1 MVFEMTWLVFT
12 VLSGII
18 VGGGLGVVTTRNVVH
33 AALFL
38 LVSLMGVAGFYVLLL
53 SEFLAV
59 VQIFIYVG
67 AIVIVLLFGIMLT
80 RSSEYPR
87 IADNEQWP
95 VAVIMSLGFFTLLG
109 LALFTYP
116 NVSDGR
122 NDVAMAILGKSLFTD
137 WALPFEIAS
146 ILLLIALVGAVVL
159 AREDRKSQ

>member
-1 MVFEMTWLVFT
+1 MVPEMAWLVFI

-80 RSSEYPR
+80 RSGEYPR
-87 IADNEQWP
+87 ISDNGQWP
-95 VAVIMSLGFFTLLG
+95 VAALTALGFCALLG
-109 LALFTYP
+109 LALLTHA
-116 NVSDGR
+116 NLADER
-122 NDVAMAILGKSLFTD
+122 NDIGLSVLGKSLFTD

-159 AREDRKSQ
+159 AREDRKS

>member
-12 VLSGII
+12 VLSGVI

-38 LVSLMGVAGFYVLLL
+38 LVSLIGVAGFYVLLL

-80 RSSEYPR
+80 RSGDYPR

-95 VAVIMSLGFFTLLG
+95 AAVLMALGFFTLLG
-109 LALFTYP
+109 LALLTYP
-116 NVSDGR
+116 NLSDER
-122 NDVAMAILGKSLFTD
+122 TEINLFILGKSLFTD

-146 ILLLIALVGAVVL
+146 ILLLIALIGAVVL
-159 AREDRKSQ
+159 AREDKKS

>member
-38 LVSLMGVAGFYVLLL
+38 LVSLIGVAGFYVLLL

-80 RSSEYPR
+80 RSGEYPR

-95 VAVIMSLGFFTLLG
+95 AAVLMGLGFFAL
-109 LALFTYP
+109 LALALLTHP
-116 NVSDGR
+116 NLSDER
-122 NDVAMAILGKSLFTD
+122 NEINLSILGESLFTD

-159 AREDRKSQ
+159 AREDKKS

>member
-1 MVFEMTWLVFT
+1 MVFEMAWLVFV

-18 VGGGLGVVTTRNVVH
+18 VGGGLGVVTTRNVVY

-38 LVSLMGVAGFYVLLL
+38 LVSLIGVAGFYVLLL

-80 RSSEYPR
+80 RSDEYPR

-95 VAVIMSLGFFTLLG
+95 AAVLMGLGFFTLLG
-109 LALFTYP
+109 LALLTYP
-116 NVSDGR
+116 NLSDER
-122 NDVAMAILGKSLFTD
+122 NEIALPTLGKSLFTD

-146 ILLLIALVGAVVL
+146 LLLLIALVGAVVL
-159 AREDRKSQ
+159 AREDKKP

>member
-38 LVSLMGVAGFYVLLL
+38 LVSLIGVAGFYVLLL

-80 RSSEYPR
+80 RSGEYPR

-95 VAVIMSLGFFTLLG
+95 AAVLMGLGFFTLLA
-109 LALFTYP
+109 LALLTHP
-116 NVSDGR
+116 NLSDER
-122 NDVAMAILGKSLFTD
+122 NEINLSILGKSLFTD

-159 AREDRKSQ
+159 AREDKKS

>member
-1 MVFEMTWLVFT
+1 MVFEMAWLVFV

-18 VGGGLGVVTTRNVVH
+18 VGGGLGVVTTRNVVY

-38 LVSLMGVAGFYVLLL
+38 LVSLIGVAGFYVLLL

-80 RSSEYPR
+80 RSGEYPR

-95 VAVIMSLGFFTLLG
+95 AAVVMGLGFFTLLG
-109 LALFTYP
+109 LALLTYP
-116 NVSDGR
+116 NLSDER
-122 NDVAMAILGKSLFTD
+122 NEIALPTLGKSLFTD

-146 ILLLIALVGAVVL
+146 LLLLIALVGAVVL
-159 AREDRKSQ
+159 AREDKKP